1 MSSFIFG
8 MPRSN
13 PFSQWSHVTM
23 THAIRSKQTNVS
35 WQLKQNKYKISSC
48 YKISSAAYHPTGML
62 EKTICVLFHTF
73 HWSPVHIQCQFEA
86 MNLRFDI
93 FTCLI
98 PALLTNSCPVYD
110 PARPLCSTGTTQ
122 HWLQLTAWKFWDIV
136 HRHTCDGWNLLFYFL
151 SLLLTKKCVAY
162 FHSIC
167 LYKIPWLQSLFL
179 FRNNFTNHQILSPA
193 FLLWIYIAVNLKTLS
208 GTYPSVFMQSFCGVS
223 NDPWPRSIYR
233 LSHEVSGV
241 TKSWCTDMDDFL
253 FHLKLGSAHEHKF

>member
-48 YKISSAAYHPTGML
+48 YKISSAAYHPTGTL

-73 HWSPVHIQCQFEA
+73 HWSPVHIQCQFKA

-136 HRHTCDGWNLLFYFL
+136 QTHMWWLKFA
-151 SLLLTKKCVAY
+151 LLLSFFVINKKNVLLIFIPFVCTKYRDFNHYFYSETILLIVRFSAQHSSSESILGWSSKHCQELIQAY
-162 FHSIC
+162 LCKASVGLALTHDHTVFTGFHMRF
-167 LYKIPWLQSLFL
+167 QE
-179 FRNNFTNHQILSPA
+179 
-193 FLLWIYIAVNLKTLS
+193 
-208 GTYPSVFMQSFCGVS
+208 
-223 NDPWPRSIYR
+223 WPRVDAQTWMIFCFTWS
-233 LSHEVSGV
+233 
-241 TKSWCTDMDDFL
+241 
-253 FHLKLGSAHEHKF
+253 